1 MDLYGHLTSL
11 TAGFMPI
18 ASAPQ
23 LPSALSLCYPPRNRT
38 KMNTK
43 LLLAFFLLPACV
55 HAQERVSVKGRI
67 INEKGNA
74 VEYVQVGVPKRQI
87 GTIST
92 VDGQFE
98 ITIPPDTLEFFHVSY
113 KTAFYPVTGTSEDIV
128 IVLHEQELPPA
139 VSIGGNTK
147 EKYLIRPGIKINERI
162 GGTDF
167 YRPGGGGKGAE
178 LGCIAKVRK
187 PFLIKDIQFTILDNH
202 IPGCVASVNVY
213 RIEGDPESFINVLH
227 KPIYFN
233 IIESDS
239 RQDYSIQ
246 PEEAVLLEP
255 GKYFV
260 ALQVVAND
268 DEAVR
273 RILETPESERHP
285 RALHMSTALY
295 FKSSYERYSAMG
307 KMIKIPVNIGVGVRG
322 LEFQ

>member
-1 MDLYGHLTSL
+1 
-11 TAGFMPI
+11 
-18 ASAPQ
+18 
-23 LPSALSLCYPPRNRT
+23 
-38 KMNTK
+38 MNTK

-67 INEKGNA
+67 INEKGDA

>member
-1 MDLYGHLTSL
+1 
-11 TAGFMPI
+11 
-18 ASAPQ
+18 
-23 LPSALSLCYPPRNRT
+23 
-38 KMNTK
+38 MNSK
-43 LLLAFFLLPACV
+43 LLLAFLFLPACV
-55 HAQERVSVKGRI
+55 HAQERVSVRGRI
-67 INEKGNA
+67 IDEKGNA

-87 GTIST
+87 GTISS
-92 VDGQFE
+92 VDGHFE
-98 ITIPPDTLEFFHVSY
+98 ISIPPDTLEFFHVSY
-113 KTAFYPVTGTSEDIV
+113 KTASYPVTGDADDVV

-139 VSIGGNTK
+139 VFIGGNTK
-147 EKYLIRPGIKINERI
+147 EKYLIHPGVKINERI
-162 GGTDF
+162 GGADF

-213 RIEGDPESFINVLH
+213 RIEGDPETFINVLH
-227 KPIYFN
+227 KPIYVN

-239 RQDYSIQ
+239 RQDYSVQ
-246 PEEAVLLEP
+246 PDEIILLEP

-260 ALQVVAND
+260 AIQIVATD
-268 DEAVR
+268 DEAVH

-307 KMIKIPVNIGVGVRG
+307 K
-322 LEFQ
+322 

>member
-1 MDLYGHLTSL
+1 
-11 TAGFMPI
+11 
-18 ASAPQ
+18 
-23 LPSALSLCYPPRNRT
+23 
-38 KMNTK
+38 MNTK

-113 KTAFYPVTGTSEDIV
+113 KTAFYPVTGAAEDVV

-147 EKYLIRPGIKINERI
+147 EKYLIRPGIKINEQI
-162 GGTDF
+162 GGADF

-213 RIEGDPESFINVLH
+213 RIEGDPETFINVLH

-246 PEEAVLLEP
+246 PEETILLEP

-260 ALQVVAND
+260 ALQVVASD
-268 DEAVR
+268 DDAVR

-307 KMIKIPVNIGVGVRG
+307 KMMKIPVNIGVGVKG